1 MIPARL
7 RRWILVWTPV
17 VWLVLELCTYPKDI
31 IVKPDKFFWQPGLGA
46 LIKGFFDPQVANY
59 PAWAILPFGVIVTA
73 VGAVGLVRARK
84 GRGYPL
90 AITAT
95 GVVFLLWGLV
105 AAGLPGS
112 FSLSARTDGWG
123 WLWQTAAVVG
133 VAACVWMWGVTNPE
147 RAELTVW
154 NWRQVWRLY
163 RGNWQGMVGLYIL
176 LVVAALA
183 LLAPFLAAHYFLN
196 PTEAVGPAFSGPAPE
211 YYRWFGATELGQ
223 SVIAE
228 FIWSAR
234 ISLVVGLLAT
244 VISTIIGSAIGIG
257 AGFYGGW
264 RGEVGM
270 RTTDVFLV
278 IPWLPL
284 AMVLAAAW
292 GTNYMIIML
301 IIAITSWPGTA
312 RVVRSQVLAVK
323 ELPFIERGRAIGS
336 SNWHIMNKHI
346 LPNVFPLIF
355 ANTILVVAIA
365 VLSET
370 TLSFLGLGDPL
381 RFSWGTMLHYVWAS
395 GGSTLP
401 STRMYVLAPGLAIVL
416 IVVAFTFMG
425 TAFDEVLD
433 PKLRKREESGGDGA
447 PTLKELQD
455 VDKDRVP
462 GPGER
467 MLAPTPGGGGGGMIT
482 GAPGGKVQDEELF
495 S

>member
-1 MIPARL
+1 VIPARL
-7 RRWILVWTPV
+7 RRWILIWTPV

-31 IVKPDKFFWQPGLGA
+31 IVKPEKFFWEAGVA
-46 LIKGFFDPQVANY
+46 KIVRGFFDAQVANY
-59 PAWAILPFGVIVTA
+59 PAWVILPFGVVITV
-73 VGAVGLVRARK
+73 VGAYGLVHARK
-84 GRGYPL
+84 GRRFPL
-90 AITAT
+90 AITIT

-112 FSLSARTDGWG
+112 FALPGRTDGWG
-123 WLWQTAAVVG
+123 WLWQTAVIGG
-133 VAACVWMWGVTNPE
+133 VATCVWMWGASNPE

-154 NWRQVWRLY
+154 NTRQVWRLY
-163 RGNWQGMVGLYIL
+163 RRNWQGMAGLYIL
-176 LVVAALA
+176 IIVAAVA
-183 LLAPFLAAHYFLN
+183 LLAPFLAGHYYLN
-196 PTEAVGPAFSGPAPE
+196 PTEAVAPAFSGPAPE
-211 YYRWFGATELGQ
+211 YYRLFGATELGQ

-244 VISTIIGSAIGIG
+244 VISTVIGAAIGIG
-257 AGFYGGW
+257 AGYYGGW
-264 RGEVGM
+264 RGEAGM
-270 RTTDVFLV
+270 RLTDVFLV

-292 GTNYMIIML
+292 GTNYLIIML

-336 SNWHIMNKHI
+336 SNLHIMNKHI

-365 VLSET
+365 ILSET

-433 PKLRKREESGGDGA
+433 PKLRKREESGGA
-447 PTLKELQD
+447 PGDE
-455 VDKDRVP
+455 DKDKTP
-462 GPGER
+462 GLGER
-467 MLAPTPGGGGGGMIT
+467 VLAPTPGGGGGGMIT
-482 GAPGGKVQDEELF
+482 GAPGGRVQDEEVL